1 MSVSQLGIPEQC
13 IQLHLGS
20 RPTYRVSL
28 GWSKGAAFEGH
39 GLIQCSQVQ
48 VYHREHIRPHSL
60 VPAGVLNL
68 RLQCFVGGLT
78 VPRPPALNAAQM
90 LVALAFFFF

>member
-1 MSVSQLGIPEQC
+1 M
-13 IQLHLGS
+13 
-20 RPTYRVSL
+20 
-28 GWSKGAAFEGH
+28 
-39 GLIQCSQVQ
+39 QCSQVQ
-48 VYHREHIRPHSL
+48 LYHREHIRPHSL

-90 LVALAFFFF
+90 LVALAFGSLFLVPGDFPFSFAISSRY